1 MIVFHD
7 DRGIVYLYGIIRDE
21 IKKQLFGLLEI
32 SNIVMHVDSFYKYTE
47 DYLRIKYLFTV
58 I

>member
-7 DRGIVYLYGIIRDE
+7 DRGIVYLYGIIRDK

-58 I
+58 P